1 MASLRGADHFD
12 GSAYIDTTPQRAA
25 APFHDEHIMAAYASV
40 QELNAARRCQMRHAT
55 HPVPRLKAPSTTVR
69 DTAQT
74 RRRG

>member
-1 MASLRGADHFD
+1 MASLRGADHID

-25 APFHDEHIMAAYASV
+25 EPLHNEHIMAARALV
-40 QELNAARRCQMRHAT
+40 QHLNAAQRCQMRHAT
-55 HPVPRLKAPSTTVR
+55 HPVPRSKAPSTTVR